1 MTGETSCASI
11 KWKNNLEGTKMFS
24 PDDKGELGVLQ
35 EWHGGPG
42 VSHWVRSRRLADE
55 VTEHRG
61 LCTLGGVVKGGTEN
75 DFVLWKTSRDA
86 VLKTAHNGHS

>member
-1 MTGETSCASI
+1 
-11 KWKNNLEGTKMFS
+11 MFR

-42 VSHWVRSRRLADE
+42 VSHWVRSRRLVDE

-61 LCTLGGVVKGGTEN
+61 LWTLGGVVKLGDGN
-75 DFVLWKTSRDA
+75 
-86 VLKTAHNGHS
+86 